1 MICWDGYDE
10 KYQKFVQTAI
20 DELKPHVNEF
30 DGIVSAGLSGLLV
43 AAPVAFALKVPLG
56 VIRRQCDGKHGGL
69 HANLKLIK
77 RALFI
82 DDHFGGGN
90 TFRACREGLVAYAS
104 RAQMSLHDLRLYER
118 EYGKAYCEK
127 NWPGMYE
134 KKDDHEIVAI
144 YMYNKGQRMYD
155 GYHHVTSPSMEQIQ
169 RSYALWPTD
178 VYEKLHD
185 PSKSKVKKVVK
196 KVARD
201 SYGRFAP
208 TNATFKSG
216 RKVVTV

>member
-1 MICWDGYDE
+1 MICWAGDDAR
-10 KYQKFVQTAI
+10 YQKFIQTAI
-20 DELKPHVNEF
+20 DELKPHASEF

-56 VIRRQCDGKHGGL
+56 VVRRKCDGKHGGQ
-69 HANLKLIK
+69 HTNLNLIK

-90 TFRACREGLVAYAS
+90 TFRACREALAAYTV
-104 RAQMSLHDLRLYER
+104 RAQIALSDLQWYER
-118 EYGKAYCEK
+118 KYGKAYCKK

-134 KKDDHEIVAI
+134 KKDHEIVAI
-144 YMYNKGQRMYD
+144 YMYNKGKRIYD
-155 GYHHVTSPSMEQIQ
+155 GYHHVTSPSMERIQ
-169 RSYALWPTD
+169 GYYTLWPTD

-185 PSKSKVKKVVK
+185 PGKSEVKKAVK

-201 SYGRFAP
+201 AYGRFAP
-208 TNATFKSG
+208 KDAASSPG
-216 RKVVTV
+216 EWW